1 MAEVAWGVVRQHRR
15 NVIAEP
21 GRLPQVEV
29 AQVGNLN
36 RKDIPRMFERRAI
49 VGSARGLELAPQPRL
64 GRRDVPALTV
74 AADPS
79 RDELFAAGNGF
90 SQRPER
96 SLLAAHDEQTRA
108 KRMGHQKVRL
118 L

>member
-36 RKDIPRMFERRAI
+36 REGIPRMFERQAI
-49 VGSARGLELAPQPRL
+49 VGRARGYEFALQPRL
-64 GRRDVPALTV
+64 RRRDVCPLTL
-74 AADPS
+74 AAHAS
-79 RDELFAAGNGF
+79 KDELLATGNGF
-90 SQRPER
+90 SERPER
-96 SLLAAHDEQTRA
+96 ALFTTHDQQAGA
-108 KRMGHQKVRL
+108 KR
-118 L
+118 